1 MISFGLSCDEIT
13 WRLIQSIPRGMR
25 SKVIREAV
33 KMHAPQILELRDEFW
48 KIELEKKKAEEE
60 HRLRL
65 EAARQRELI
74 LMEREREIA
83 EKKKLEREK
92 QLELIAKAEFEHF
105 TELISTSQVLVESS
119 GNTVELNPSGDF
131 PYHQPTCDDSD

>member
-1 MISFGLSCDEIT
+1 MNSFGLSCDEIT

-25 SKVIREAV
+25 SKVIRKAV

-60 HRLRL
+60 HRLLL
-65 EAARQRELI
+65 EAARQRELMRI
-74 LMEREREIA
+74 ERERKIT

-92 QLELIAKAEFEHF
+92 QLELIARAEFEHF
-105 TELISTSQVLVESS
+105 NELISTSQVLVESS
-119 GNTVELNPSGDF
+119 GNTIEFNPN
-131 PYHQPTCDDSD
+131 YY

>member
-1 MISFGLSCDEIT
+1 MNSFGLSCDEIT

-65 EAARQRELI
+65 EARRQRELMRI
-74 LMEREREIA
+74 ERERKIT

-92 QLELIAKAEFEHF
+92 QLELIARAEFEHF
-105 TELISTSQVLVESS
+105 NELISTSQVLVESS
-119 GNTVELNPSGDF
+119 GNTIEFNRNN
-131 PYHQPTCDDSD
+131 Y